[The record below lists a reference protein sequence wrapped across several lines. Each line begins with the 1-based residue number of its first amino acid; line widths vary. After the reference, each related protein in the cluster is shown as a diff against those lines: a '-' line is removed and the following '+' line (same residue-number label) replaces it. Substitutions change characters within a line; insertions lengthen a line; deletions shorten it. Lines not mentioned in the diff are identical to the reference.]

1 MKNEGYLLAQDS
13 LRGTAGTAFM
23 EVDGENVLLFGL
35 KKFESDAEIET
46 GEFKVCGALVT
57 QNKPKG
63 VKYSGTATVY
73 YGTPA
78 FLKILTEYKKTGRFP
93 TIKFQITNDDPSSSM
108 GAQTIGVYNVLLTK
122 IPIIRLN
129 DSVESLQEDISF
141 TFNDFE
147 VLKWFNDQP
156 SQLGK

>member
-1 MKNEGYLLAQDS
+1 MCSVYD
-13 LRGTAGTAFM
+13 
-23 EVDGENVLLFGL
+23 V
-35 KKFESDAEIET
+35 
-46 GEFKVCGALVT
+46 
-57 QNKPKG
+57 
-63 VKYSGTATVY
+63 SGRFCQCPGIY
-73 YGTPA
+73 P
-78 FLKILTEYKKTGRFP
+78 FFPGRFP

-122 IPIIRLN
+122 IPIIRLD
-129 DSVESLQEDISF
+129 DSAESLQEDISF

>member
-1 MKNEGYLLAQDS
+1 M
-13 LRGTAGTAFM
+13 
-23 EVDGENVLLFGL
+23 
-35 KKFESDAEIET
+35 
-46 GEFKVCGALVT
+46 
-57 QNKPKG
+57 
-63 VKYSGTATVY
+63 KYSGTATVY

-122 IPIIRLN
+122 IPIIRLD
-129 DSVESLQEDISF
+129 DSAESLQEDISF

>member
-63 VKYSGTATVY
+63 VKYSGI
-73 YGTPA
+73 
-78 FLKILTEYKKTGRFP
+78 FKDF
-93 TIKFQITNDDPSSSM
+93 D
-108 GAQTIGVYNVLLTK
+108 GV
-122 IPIIRLN
+122 
-129 DSVESLQEDISF
+129 
-141 TFNDFE
+141 
-147 VLKWFNDQP
+147 
-156 SQLGK
+156 